1 MLYYIIFGIILATIL
16 LAFLIN
22 IVHSSREQFK
32 KKLKLIFLF
41 IILGIT
47 LIIMTRFPQVI
58 SVIPAIFLILYR
70 WRFLINFLA
79 KIFLLRNFKN
89 PSYSKP
95 MNKKEALEILGLNS
109 NASKNEILKRYQD
122 LMKINHPD
130 KGGSEWVTKKLNQA
144 RETLL
149 G

>member
-47 LIIMTRFPQVI
+47 LIVMTRFPQVI

-89 PSYSKP
+89 SSYSKP
-95 MNKKEALEILGLNS
+95 MNKKEALEILGLNI